1 MTLNSFLQLEPEYR
15 DYVWGGGR
23 LRPGIDPTAEAWVV
37 WEEDRV
43 RSGDLAGRTLGEI
56 SAQFGASLL
65 GQRTV
70 ARTGKRFPIL
80 IKLLDCAQ
88 WLSLQVH
95 PNDKQ
100 AIELEGSGQFGK
112 TEAWHILKANPD
124 SRLIAG
130 VKANTSPDLLAE
142 AIRNGSVIEH
152 VQYAEVSAG
161 DTIFMP
167 AGTLHAL
174 GPGLLL
180 YEIQQSSD
188 LTYRVNDWGR
198 PETEKRRLHI
208 EKSIQVTRADFSA
221 QVKPAP
227 TGGDGSQQTLVQ
239 CDYFSLELLSTVSNS
254 IELDTRAETFHA
266 ITMIEGR
273 GLLQSGDEQVEL
285 EKFQT
290 VVVPADLG
298 RYQFQPIDGNCRAL
312 KASV

>member
-1 MTLNSFLQLEPEYR
+1 MTLNSFLRLEPEYR
-15 DYVWGGGR
+15 DYIWGGGR

-43 RSGDLAGRTLGEI
+43 RSGDLAGRTLREI

-112 TEAWHILKANPD
+112 TEAWHILEANPD
-124 SRLIAG
+124 ARLIAG

-142 AIRNGSVIEH
+142 AIRNSSVIEH

-188 LTYRVNDWGR
+188 LTYRVYDWGR

-227 TGGDGSQQTLVQ
+227 VGGDSSQQTLVQ

-273 GLLQSGDEQVEL
+273 GLLQSGDERVEL

>member
-1 MTLNSFLQLEPEYR
+1 
-15 DYVWGGGR
+15 
-23 LRPGIDPTAEAWVV
+23 
-37 WEEDRV
+37 
-43 RSGDLAGRTLGEI
+43 
-56 SAQFGASLL
+56 
-65 GQRTV
+65 
-70 ARTGKRFPIL
+70 
-80 IKLLDCAQ
+80 
-88 WLSLQVH
+88 
-95 PNDKQ
+95 
-100 AIELEGSGQFGK
+100 
-112 TEAWHILKANPD
+112 
-124 SRLIAG
+124 
-130 VKANTSPDLLAE
+130 
-142 AIRNGSVIEH
+142 
-152 VQYAEVSAG
+152 VQYADVSAG

-188 LTYRVNDWGR
+188 LTYRVYDWGR

-227 TGGDGSQQTLVQ
+227 AGGSQQTLVQ
-239 CDYFSLELLSTVSNS
+239 CDYFSLELLSAVSNS

-273 GLLQSGDEQVEL
+273 GLLQSGDERVEL

-298 RYQFQPIDGNCRAL
+298 SYQFQPIDGNCRAL

>member
-1 MTLNSFLQLEPEYR
+1 MTLNSFLRLEPEYR

-112 TEAWHILKANPD
+112 TEAWHILEAKPD
-124 SRLIAG
+124 ARLIAG

-142 AIRNGSVIEH
+142 AIRNRSVIEH
-152 VQYAEVSAG
+152 VQYSDVSAG

-188 LTYRVNDWGR
+188 LTYRVYDWGR
-198 PETEKRRLHI
+198 PETEKRSLHI

-227 TGGDGSQQTLVQ
+227 VGGDGSQQALVQ

-254 IELDTRAETFHA
+254 IQLDTRAETFHA

-273 GLLQSGDEQVEL
+273 GLLQSGDERVEL

>member
-1 MTLNSFLQLEPEYR
+1 MILNSFLRLEPEYR

-56 SAQFGASLL
+56 SAQFGESLL

-112 TEAWHILKANPD
+112 TEAWHILEANPD
-124 SRLIAG
+124 ARLIAG

-142 AIRNGSVIEH
+142 AIRNRSVIEH
-152 VQYAEVSAG
+152 VQYADVSAG

-188 LTYRVNDWGR
+188 LTYRVYDWGR

-227 TGGDGSQQTLVQ
+227 AGGSQQTLVQ

-273 GLLQSGDEQVEL
+273 GLLQSGDERVEL

-298 RYQFQPIDGNCRAL
+298 SYQFQPIDGNCRAL

>member
-43 RSGDLAGRTLGEI
+43 RSGDLAGRTLREI
-56 SAQFGASLL
+56 SDQFGASLL

-112 TEAWHILKANPD
+112 TEAWHILEANPD
-124 SRLIAG
+124 ARLIAG

-142 AIRNGSVIEH
+142 AIRNGSVIEY

-188 LTYRVNDWGR
+188 LTYRLYDWGR
-198 PETEKRRLHI
+198 AETEKRRLHI

-227 TGGDGSQQTLVQ
+227 VGGDGSQQALVQ

-273 GLLQSGDEQVEL
+273 GLLQSGDERVEL

>member
-1 MTLNSFLQLEPEYR
+1 MILNSFLQLDPEYR
-15 DYVWGGGR
+15 DYIWGGDR
-23 LRPGIDPTAEAWVV
+23 LRPGMNPTAEAWVV

-43 RSGDLAGRTLGEI
+43 RSGDLAGRTLAEI
-56 SAQFGASLL
+56 SAQFGESLL

-100 AIELEGSGQFGK
+100 AIELEGPGQFGK
-112 TEAWHILKANPD
+112 TEAWHILESKPD
-124 SRLIAG
+124 GKLIAG
-130 VKANTSPDLLAE
+130 VKQNTSAAILAE
-142 AIRNGSVIEH
+142 AIRNRSMIEH
-152 VQYAEVSAG
+152 VQYADVSAG
-161 DTIFMP
+161 DTIFMV

-174 GPGLLL
+174 GPGLLI
-180 YEIQQSSD
+180 YEVQQSSD
-188 LTYRVNDWGR
+188 LTYRVYDWDR

-208 EKSIQVTRADFSA
+208 EKSIQVARADLTSK
-221 QVKPAP
+221 VNPMPAC
-227 TGGDGSQQTLVQ
+227 GDDTQHTLVE
-239 CDYFSLELLSTVSNS
+239 CEYFSLELLSAISNP
-254 IELDTRAETFHA
+254 IDLDTRAETFHA

-273 GLLQSGDEQVEL
+273 GVLHSNEERLEL

-290 VVVPADLG
+290 VVVPASLG
-298 RYQFQPIDGNCRAL
+298 KYQFQALTGNCRAL

>member
-1 MTLNSFLQLEPEYR
+1 MTLNSFLRLEPEYR

-43 RSGDLAGRTLGEI
+43 RSGDLAGRTLREI

-70 ARTGKRFPIL
+70 ARTGIRFPIL

-112 TEAWHILKANPD
+112 TEAWHILEANPD
-124 SRLIAG
+124 ARLIAG

-142 AIRNGSVIEH
+142 AIRNRSVIEH
-152 VQYAEVSAG
+152 VQYADVSAG

-188 LTYRVNDWGR
+188 LTYRVYDWGR

-227 TGGDGSQQTLVQ
+227 AGGSQQTLVQ

-273 GLLQSGDEQVEL
+273 GLLQSGDEQVAL

-298 RYQFQPIDGNCRAL
+298 RYQFQSIDGNCRAL

>member
-1 MTLNSFLQLEPEYR
+1 MVLNSFLRLEPEYR

-37 WEEDRV
+37 WEEDRIL
-43 RSGDLAGRTLGEI
+43 SGDLAGRTLGEI

-112 TEAWHILKANPD
+112 TEAWHILEANPD
-124 SRLIAG
+124 ARLIAG
-130 VKANTSPDLLAE
+130 VKANTPPDLLAE

-152 VQYAEVSAG
+152 VQYADVSAG

-188 LTYRVNDWGR
+188 LTYRVYDWGR

-221 QVKPAP
+221 HVKPAP
-227 TGGDGSQQTLVQ
+227 IGGDGSHQTLVQ

-290 VVVPADLG
+290 VVVPAALG
-298 RYQFQPIDGNCRAL
+298 RYQFQPIDGNYRAL